1 MRTATTKRSFKNRMA
16 SRRVKQTRPNGNQ
29 ESELQVSNRPQFRA
43 SNIMAHA
50 LALYNLETAHTVSQT
65 MNMALRQ
72 FIPTKYVTQ
81 AEQLLRNG
89 NSVNLEDIDKTP
101 KISANFCVTSDR
113 ISDTT
118 SVMTRCDALSV
129 TASKQTTQQERK
141 TSHAV

>member
-1 MRTATTKRSFKNRMA
+1 
-16 SRRVKQTRPNGNQ
+16 
-29 ESELQVSNRPQFRA
+29 
-43 SNIMAHA
+43 MAHA

-89 NSVNLEDIDKTP
+89 NSVNMEDIDKTP

-129 TASKQTTQQERK
+129 TASKQTT
-141 TSHAV
+141 